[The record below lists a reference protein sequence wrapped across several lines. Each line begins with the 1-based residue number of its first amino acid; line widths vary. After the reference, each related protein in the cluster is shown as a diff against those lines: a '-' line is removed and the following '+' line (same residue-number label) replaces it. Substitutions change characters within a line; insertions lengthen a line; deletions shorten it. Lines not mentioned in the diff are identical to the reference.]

1 MVLITQENT
10 RKLSL
15 SLLLFLYLL
24 SRLSV
29 DQRPV
34 LQRFRRFPAHSLDA
48 MRFVLVV
55 AALVKRDL
63 RVAFKG
69 DDVRGDFVEEPS
81 VVGDDKGAT
90 VPGEQGFFQS
100 AQSGDVQVVRRFVQ

>member
-1 MVLITQENT
+1 
-10 RKLSL
+10 
-15 SLLLFLYLL
+15 
-24 SRLSV
+24 
-29 DQRPV
+29 
-34 LQRFRRFPAHSLDA
+34 

-90 VPGEQGFFQS
+90 VPGEQGF
-100 AQSGDVQVVRRFVQ
+100 SGNTGGGMPPEGL